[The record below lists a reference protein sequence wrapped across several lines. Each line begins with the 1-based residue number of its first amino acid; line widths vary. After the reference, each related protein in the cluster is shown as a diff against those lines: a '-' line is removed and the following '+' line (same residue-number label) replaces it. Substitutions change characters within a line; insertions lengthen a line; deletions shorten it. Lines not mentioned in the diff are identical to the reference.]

1 MKKIE
6 LLEKIE
12 QLEIRVKWLER
23 MAQKTFI
30 TKRPKNPK
38 EFKTSPY
45 SRTVEQGFKKN
56 ISYWRMLGLVK
67 NGAYRKNSFINA

>member
-38 EFKTSPY
+38 EFKTSL
-45 SRTVEQGFKKN
+45 EQGLKKT
-56 ISYWRMLGLVK
+56 SATGECWDW
-67 NGAYRKNSFINA
+67 

>member
-45 SRTVEQGFKKN
+45 SRTVEQGFKKT
-56 ISYWRMLGLVK
+56 SATGECWGW
-67 NGAYRKNSFINA
+67 